1 MTGNWLN
8 FDRSKYLQVLDLGR
22 TKIVRLPD
30 GVRDLIQQTYLGLMQ
45 TYISKLLA
53 RIGNLSALQTLDTR
67 WCGDITTLPM
77 EILDLV

>member
-8 FDRSKYLQVLDLGR
+8 FDRAKYLQVLDLER
-22 TKIVRLPD
+22 TTIVRLPD

-53 RIGNLSALQTLDTR
+53 RIGNLSTLQTFDTR

-77 EILDLV
+77 

>member
-8 FDRSKYLQVLDLGR
+8 FDRAKYLQVLDLER
-22 TKIVRLPD
+22 TKIDRLPD

-53 RIGNLSALQTLDTR
+53 RIDNLSALQTLDTR